1 MLVCYE
7 SAGYLLS
14 MICHSPCQYGIAP
27 YPSAVISR
35 SAPQMVALGVTM
47 HAPKVDTQR
56 QAFQPVL
63 EGPGLYVGSRDA
75 HLGASP
81 AKALHYAP
89 L

>member
-1 MLVCYE
+1 
-7 SAGYLLS
+7 
-14 MICHSPCQYGIAP
+14 
-27 YPSAVISR
+27 
-35 SAPQMVALGVTM
+35 M

-81 AKALHYAP
+81 AKALHYAAP
-89 L
+89 LG